1 MNSNKKNLFKLLL
14 LLYTF
19 FCVSCTITATNTNLP
34 LESNETETDK
44 TLSPYFVVISNNPE
58 TDNLPLKSTEA
69 DVNIVGVIADVTIR
83 QTYINAGKN
92 TLEAIYTFPLSTN
105 AAIYAMKMNIGT
117 RTITAKIN
125 EKEKARKAYENAK
138 NEGNRASLLEQNRPN
153 VFTMNVANIAV
164 NDTIVVELKYT
175 ELLVPEKGTY
185 SFVYPTVVGPRYS
198 NKKDSE
204 TNNDS
209 QFVNT
214 PYTHEAEMPAYNFN
228 FRMKINTGMPI
239 QNLSC
244 ITHKIQTT
252 YPNINSAIVKL
263 DPSEKKGGNRDMVI
277 NYSLQGKQIETG
289 ALLFE
294 NENENFFQLM
304 VQPPKRVLA
313 EDIPAREY
321 IFIVDVSGSMSG
333 FPLQISKNLLRNL
346 ILNLK
351 PTDKFNIV
359 LFAGS
364 TGLFSGKSVDANET
378 NVTNAIQFID
388 KQKGGGGTEL
398 INALKTAYEIPRASF
413 KNSRSYIL
421 VSDGYVDVESEAFDL
436 IREKNKNSNFFS
448 FGIGK
453 SVNRYI
459 MEGLA
464 FMGNGEPMIVEKEEF
479 AEKQAEK
486 FREYINS
493 PVLTQIRTNFEE
505 MEVYDVEPISIPDM
519 LAERPII
526 IFGKYK
532 GKPMGKVTVSG
543 ISGQSEFTKTI
554 DFSKIQP
561 NKSNEAIQYLWARN
575 RIKLLDYYDNKSYN
589 SDTIDQ
595 KFIQKQITDLGLKY
609 SLMTKYTSF
618 VAIDEDFK
626 IDNKGKSVTVKQP
639 LPLPE
644 NVLNLA
650 VGQNVVPVACAISS
664 SGVFL
669 EEEDNVVFQTVESM
683 PGFVGGDQALMKF
696 LSANI
701 KYPEAA
707 KKNNIQGRV
716 IVQFDVDI
724 DGSIKNIFVVRSVSP
739 ELDAEAIRVI
749 KLMPKWIPGKQR
761 GKTVRVKYTLPVN
774 FMLN

>member
-1 MNSNKKNLFKLLL
+1 
-14 LLYTF
+14 
-19 FCVSCTITATNTNLP
+19 
-34 LESNETETDK
+34 
-44 TLSPYFVVISNNPE
+44 
-58 TDNLPLKSTEA
+58 
-69 DVNIVGVIADVTIR
+69 
-83 QTYINAGKN
+83 
-92 TLEAIYTFPLSTN
+92 
-105 AAIYAMKMNIGT
+105 
-117 RTITAKIN
+117 
-125 EKEKARKAYENAK
+125 
-138 NEGNRASLLEQNRPN
+138 
-153 VFTMNVANIAV
+153 
-164 NDTIVVELKYT
+164 
-175 ELLVPEKGTY
+175 
-185 SFVYPTVVGPRYS
+185 VVGPRYS

-493 PVLTQIRTNFEE
+493 PVLTQIKTNFEE